1 MVGLL
6 GVLLHMAKQQQA
18 PAETKKDAPLAPKDS
33 LRAFYHILVNGL
45 IGSIL
50 TYTVWFAIVFFA
62 YLETQSVFATG
73 IISGLYLV
81 ATATTGIWFG
91 SIVDHHRKKAVMLL
105 SSLGSL
111 LAFAAAFI
119 LYITAEPGAF
129 KDIGGFH
136 FWALVLLTMAGV
148 IVANLRNIALPTL
161 VTLLIPADNRD
172 KANGLVGTVSG
183 IGMLVTSVFSGILV
197 GWNGML
203 GVLIIAV
210 IGMAAVIAHLCFI
223 PLREEK
229 IVHSADAPKKIDL
242 KGTWKIVAGISG
254 LFALILF
261 TTFNN
266 FLGGVFM
273 TLLDPYGLS
282 LMSVQ
287 AWGILFGFVS
297 LGFIAGGILI
307 AKKGLGKN
315 PLRTLLMM
323 NVVLWIICFFFT
335 IQPWIPLLVMGM
347 FAYMTLMPYIEASE
361 QTILQRVVP
370 YERQGRVFGFAQSI
384 EQAASPLT
392 AFFIAPIAQFIF
404 IPFMQPGGAGA
415 NAIGSWFGTGTGR
428 GIALVFII
436 TAVIGLIATLIA
448 FASKQYRQLSD
459 HYANAKVNDD
469 VPQHQNAV

>member
-1 MVGLL
+1 M
-6 GVLLHMAKQQQA
+6 
-18 PAETKKDAPLAPKDS
+18 APKDA
-33 LRAFYHILVNGL
+33 LRTFYQLIGNGL
-45 IGSIL
+45 FASIL
-50 TYTVWFAIVFFA
+50 TYTVWFAVTFFV
-62 YLETQSVFATG
+62 YIQTQSVFATG
-73 IISGLYLV
+73 VIGGIYLI

-91 SIVDHHRKKAVMLL
+91 SIVDHHRKKDVMMW
-105 SSLGSL
+105 STIGT
-111 LAFAAAFI
+111 FAAFTIALA
-119 LYITAEPGAF
+119 LYLATPIDAF
-129 KDIGGFH
+129 KDVASVQL
-136 FWALVLLTMAGV
+136 WALILLSMFGV
-148 IVANLRNIALPTL
+148 IVANLRMIAMPTL
-161 VTLLIPADNRD
+161 VTLLIPAENRD

-183 IGMLVTSVFSGILV
+183 IGMLVTSVFSGLLV

-203 GVLIIAV
+203 STLIIATV
-210 IGMAAVIAHLCFI
+210 GTGLVLLHL
-223 PLREEK
+223 LTVKVTEKK
-229 IVHSADAPKKIDL
+229 IVHTDEAPKKIDL

-287 AWGILFGFVS
+287 AWGFAYGFVS

-315 PLRTLLMM
+315 PLKTILTVNLILW
-323 NVVLWIICFFFT
+323 VVCMFFT
-335 IQPWIPLLVMGM
+335 IQASIPLLIIGM
-347 FAYMTLMPYIEASE
+347 FAYMTFMPYIEAGE

-370 YERQGRVFGFAQSI
+370 YERQGRVFGFAQSV

-392 AFFIAPIAQFIF
+392 AFLIGPIAQFIF
-404 IPFMQPGGAGA
+404 IPYMQPGGAGA

-436 TAVIGLIATLIA
+436 TAVIGFIITLLA
-448 FASKQYRQLSD
+448 FASKQYRQLSAQ
-459 HYANAKVNDD
+459 YANAKVNDD

>member
-1 MVGLL
+1 ME
-6 GVLLHMAKQQQA
+6 KQQKTPNGA
-18 PAETKKDAPLAPKDS
+18 M
-33 LRAFYHILVNGL
+33 RAFYHILVNGL
-45 IGSIL
+45 FGSIL
-50 TYTVWFAIVFFA
+50 TYTVWFAIVFYA

-73 IISGLYLV
+73 VISGIYLI

-91 SIVDHHRKKAVMLL
+91 SLVDHHRKKPIMIL
-105 SSLGSL
+105 SSLASL
-111 LAFAAAFI
+111 LAFSAAFI
-119 LYITAEPGAF
+119 LYVTAAPGSF
-129 KDIGGFH
+129 KDIGGVH
-136 FWALVLLTMAGV
+136 FWALILICMVGV

-161 VTLLIPADNRD
+161 VTLLIPADSRD

-183 IGMLVTSVFSGILV
+183 IGMLVTSVFSGLLV

-210 IGMAAVIAHLCFI
+210 LGMGAVIAHLLFI
-223 PLREEK
+223 PLKEEK
-229 IVHSADAPKKIDL
+229 IVHNPNAPKKIDL

-273 TLLDPYGLS
+273 TLLDPYGLT

-287 AWGILFGFVS
+287 AWGIMFGFVS
-297 LGFIAGGILI
+297 LGFIAGGLLI

-315 PLRTLLMM
+315 PLRTLLLM
-323 NVVLWIICFFFT
+323 NVVLWVICLFFT
-335 IQPWIPLLVMGM
+335 IQAWIPLLAFGM

-384 EQAASPLT
+384 EQAASPIT
-392 AFFIAPIAQFIF
+392 AFLIAPIAQFVF

-428 GIALVFII
+428 GIALVFIC
-436 TAVIGLIATLIA
+436 TAVIGLIVTLLA
-448 FASKQYRQLSD
+448 LASKQYRQLSD
-459 HYANAKVNDD
+459 HYAKAKVNDN

>member
-1 MVGLL
+1 
-6 GVLLHMAKQQQA
+6 MAKQPAA
-18 PAETKKDAPLAPKDS
+18 PAAEPMAPKGA
-33 LRAFYHILVNGL
+33 LRAFYHILANGL
-45 IGSIL
+45 VGSIL
-50 TYTVWFAIVFFA
+50 TYTVWFAVVFYA

-73 IISGLYLV
+73 IIGGIYLV

-91 SIVDHHRKKAVMLL
+91 SIVDHHRKKIVMLL

-111 LAFAAAFI
+111 LAFAGAFI
-119 LYITAEPGAF
+119 LYITAAPGAF
-129 KDIGGFH
+129 KDVSGFP
-136 FWALVLLTMAGV
+136 FWALVTLIMAGV
-148 IVANLRNIALPTL
+148 IVANLRGIALPTL
-161 VTLLIPADNRD
+161 VTLLIPPANRD

-197 GWNGML
+197 GWNGMF
-203 GVLIIAV
+203 GVLVIAV
-210 IGMAAVIAHLCFI
+210 LGMGAVIAHLIFI
-223 PLREEK
+223 PLKEEK
-229 IVHSADAPKKIDL
+229 IVHNPDAPKKIDL
-242 KGTWKIVAGISG
+242 KGTWKMVAGVSG

-287 AWGILFGFVS
+287 AWGITFGFAS
-297 LGFIAGGILI
+297 LGFIVGGLLI

-315 PLRTLLMM
+315 PLRTLLLM
-323 NVVLWIICFFFT
+323 NVVLWIVSTLFT
-335 IQPWIPLLVMGM
+335 VQPWAPLLIFGM
-347 FAYMTLMPYIEASE
+347 FAYMTLMPYMEAAE
-361 QTILQRVVP
+361 QTILQKVVP

-392 AFFIAPIAQFIF
+392 AFLIAPVAQFVF

-415 NAIGSWFGTGTGR
+415 EAIGSWFGTGDGR

-436 TAVIGLIATLIA
+436 TGIIGLAVTLMA
-448 FASKQYRQLSD
+448 MASKYYHMLSEQ
-459 HYANAKVNDD
+459 YANAKVNDN
-469 VPQHQNAV
+469 VPQYKDAV

>member
-1 MVGLL
+1 
-6 GVLLHMAKQQQA
+6 MAKQPTTT
-18 PAETKKDAPLAPKDS
+18 PAKAEQSTPLAPKNA
-33 LRAFYHILVNGL
+33 LRAFYHILANGL
-45 IGSIL
+45 VGSIL
-50 TYTVWFAIVFFA
+50 TYTVWFAIVFYA

-73 IISGLYLV
+73 IIGGIYLV

-91 SIVDHHRKKAVMLL
+91 SLVDHHRKKPIMLL

-111 LAFAAAFI
+111 LAFAGAFI
-119 LYITAEPGAF
+119 LYVTAAPGAF
-129 KDIGGFH
+129 KDISGLH
-136 FWALVLLTMAGV
+136 FWALVLLVMVGV

-161 VTLLIPADNRD
+161 VTLLIPAANRD
-172 KANGLVGTVSG
+172 KANGLAGTVAG

-203 GVLIIAV
+203 GVLIIAILGMGVV
-210 IGMAAVIAHLCFI
+210 IGHLMFI
-223 PLREEK
+223 PLKEEK
-229 IVHSADAPKKIDL
+229 IVHNPDAPKKVDL
-242 KGTWKIVAGISG
+242 KGTWKIVAGING

-297 LGFIAGGILI
+297 LGFITGGILI

-315 PLRTLLMM
+315 PLRTLLLM
-323 NVVLWIICFFFT
+323 NVALWIIAILFT
-335 IQPWIPLLVMGM
+335 VQASIILLVIGM

-361 QTILQRVVP
+361 QTILQKVVP

-392 AFFIAPIAQFIF
+392 AFLIAPVAQFVF

-436 TAVIGLIATLIA
+436 TGLIGLVVTLLA
-448 FASKQYRQLSD
+448 LASKYYIQLSKQ
-459 HYANAKVNDD
+459 YANAKVNDD